1 MELANSGNLYSMNES
16 DERHKQVELAVMNQA
31 EFQVLLVGNDQE
43 TLGSLS
49 SALRED
55 DIVFRFA
62 RGADEMFQ
70 FFHER
75 AADMILVDL
84 ETLEDAGLELLRELQ
99 QNPLTPFAVV
109 NALTDENDTQIKLR
123 AFEMGA
129 TDCFSKP
136 FESPVFRAR
145 LRALL
150 QTKRRHDELNRDNRE
165 LVKARATAEASVR
178 AKADFLAAMS
188 HEIRTPMNGIIAM
201 IGLLMETPLNLEQR
215 GYLETIHTSGEALLA
230 IINDILDF
238 SKIEAG
244 KMELDSR
251 PFNLRASIED
261 ALDIMSVKAAEKN
274 LDLLYEV
281 DEEIPAT
288 IEGDPL
294 RLRQV
299 LANLLSNAVKFTE
312 TGSIFT
318 QVKLLSSKPAD
329 AADRSQLHLHFF
341 VSDTG
346 IGITPDNLARLFKPF
361 MQADISTA
369 RHYGGTG
376 LGLAISKRL
385 VELMSGKMW
394 AESVPGKSSTFHFTA
409 MVQAKPQAALEI
421 RQPKLA
427 DLRVL
432 IVDDNEMSRQ
442 SLVRQTSQWELIPES
457 AESAAQALEKLQS
470 SKQFDLA
477 ILDLQMPGMD
487 GLALAAEI
495 RKLPGAAMLPLILL
509 TSPGIRLNA
518 PSAAH
523 IAFANC
529 ITKPVKSA
537 QLCAALEQALFN
549 PKIVE
554 QAPPPKTDQ
563 SLAENL
569 PLSILLCD
577 DNTINQKVAT
587 RLLQQIGYQP
597 DIAANGREALEALDR
612 KSYDL
617 IFMDV
622 MMPEVDGLEA
632 TRVIREW
639 QKRGVHPNY
648 QSRIVI
654 VAMTA
659 QAMQG
664 DRDKCI
670 AAGMDDYLAK
680 PIRLADIR
688 RVIEHW
694 GSQKLQEKSAPAKSE
709 TPPAAETPPVD
720 MERLNDMTDGN
731 AENFRELTE
740 LYFNQTAQQ
749 LDQIAAAVREND
761 AGKVRHVA
769 HSCAGASAT
778 LGMVR
783 IVPLLRELE
792 RQGVEG
798 ILTNAAQVC
807 ENAAREFEQIKIFL
821 AAQTALAKMPASTVK
836 S

>member
-1 MELANSGNLYSMNES
+1 
-16 DERHKQVELAVMNQA
+16 MNQA
-31 EFQVLLVGNDQE
+31 EFQVLLVGNDPE
-43 TLGSLS
+43 ALGSLS
-49 SALRED
+49 SVLQED
-55 DIVFRFA
+55 DILFRFA

-75 AADMILVDL
+75 SADIILVDL
-84 ETLEDAGLELLRELQ
+84 ETLKVAGFELIRELQ
-99 QNPLTPFAVV
+99 QNPLTPFVIV
-109 NALTDENDTQIKLR
+109 IALTAENDTQTKLR

-136 FESPVFRAR
+136 FESPVFQAR
-145 LRALL
+145 LRAFL
-150 QTKRRHDELNRDNRE
+150 QAKRRHDELNRDNRE
-165 LVKARATAEASVR
+165 LVKARAAADASVR

-274 LDLLYEV
+274 LDLVYQM
-281 DEEIPAT
+281 DEEIPVMV
-288 IEGDPL
+288 EGDPL

-329 AADRSQLHLHFF
+329 AANHSQLHLHFS

-394 AESVPGKSSTFHFTA
+394 AESLPGKSSTFHFTA
-409 MVQAKPQAALEI
+409 MIQAKPQAALEI

-427 DLRVL
+427 DLRIL
-432 IVDDNEMSRQ
+432 IVDDNATSLQALARQ
-442 SLVRQTSQWELIPES
+442 AAQWGLIPES
-457 AESAAQALEKLQS
+457 VECAAQALEKFQS
-470 SKQFDLA
+470 GEQFDLA
-477 ILDLQMPGMD
+477 VLDLQMPDMD
-487 GLALAAEI
+487 GIALAAEI
-495 RKLPGAAMLPLILL
+495 RKLPGATMLPLILL
-509 TSPGIRLNA
+509 TPPGTRLNA
-518 PSAAH
+518 PNAAH

-529 ITKPVKSA
+529 VTKPVKSA

-554 QAPPPKTDQ
+554 QAPPPKANQ

-569 PLSILLCD
+569 PLRILLCD
-577 DNTINQKVAT
+577 DNTINQKVAV

-597 DIAANGREALEALDR
+597 DIAANGRAALEALDR
-612 KSYDL
+612 KPYDL

-664 DRDKCI
+664 DHDKCI

-688 RVIEHW
+688 SVIEHW
-694 GSQKLQEKSAPAKSE
+694 GSKKRPE
-709 TPPAAETPPVD
+709 
-720 MERLNDMTDGN
+720 
-731 AENFRELTE
+731 
-740 LYFNQTAQQ
+740 
-749 LDQIAAAVREND
+749 
-761 AGKVRHVA
+761 
-769 HSCAGASAT
+769 
-778 LGMVR
+778 
-783 IVPLLRELE
+783 
-792 RQGVEG
+792 
-798 ILTNAAQVC
+798 
-807 ENAAREFEQIKIFL
+807 
-821 AAQTALAKMPASTVK
+821 
-836 S
+836 